1 MLTLPSR
8 TQFGFSIIE
17 VIIFIGILSVV
28 LTAALGFTI
37 KMIMTVRV
45 NEHRLYATHYVE
57 EVTEWLNGE
66 READW
71 EEFESHAT
79 TGGTVYCINNT
90 LAISTLFDDLTTGA
104 CTTNGLTPAIY
115 QRELTLSKDI
125 PTTATRVSATVQV
138 TWIEEGVQY
147 VEQIQTGY
155 SVWE

>member
-8 TQFGFSIIE
+8 TPFGFSIIE

-45 NEHRLYATHYVE
+45 NEHRLYASHYVE
-57 EVTEWLNGE
+57 EVKEWLDGE

-90 LAISTLFDDLTTGA
+90 LGITDTLDSLVTGV

-115 QRELTLSKDI
+115 HRELTLSKNS
-125 PTTATRVSATVQV
+125 PTTATRVNATVEV